1 VNITALFPKLN
12 QQKGCWLVRTKAV
25 LKDAFS
31 SSCSHFF
38 CNLISGWRLPSVYMA
53 KIPHPIRLIG
63 LVLSAVIISFST
75 VKAQKAPA
83 TPAGTPDEKTITS
96 SGNLPSP
103 TWLFKAISAALPE
116 FDWKTKVRELV
127 SDPNFEKSDYPDDLS
142 KISNLGV
149 RLAVA
154 FVAIMA
160 QDYESVEKAAKAATE
175 LSSGFSVA
183 SDIKAKAEE
192 AQDAAKAGKWD
203 DVNTKLDLIA
213 QDVAKELKS
222 GSHKEEATMSFATGW
237 LTGLRQGPLPGLL
250 VTQLKAVGQNYKANN
265 DGKDHGNYKTI
276 TDGATEIAE
285 AIKKDQSKPLS
296 KEEVTALRDKTGQLI
311 KTIETVAS

>member
-1 VNITALFPKLN
+1 
-12 QQKGCWLVRTKAV
+12 
-25 LKDAFS
+25 
-31 SSCSHFF
+31 
-38 CNLISGWRLPSVYMA
+38 MA
-53 KIPHPIRLIG
+53 KIPHPIRLTG
-63 LVLSAVIISFST
+63 LVLSAVIIGFGPA
-75 VKAQKAPA
+75 KAQKAPS

-103 TWLFKAISAALPE
+103 TWLFKAINAAIPE

-127 SDPNFEKSDYPDDLS
+127 ADPNFEKSDYPDDLS

-160 QDYESVEKAAKAATE
+160 QDYESLEKAAKAATE
-175 LSSGFSVA
+175 LSSGFSDS

-192 AQDAAKAGKWD
+192 AQDAAKAGNWD
-203 DVNTKLDLIA
+203 EVNTKLDLIA

-222 GSHKEEATMSFATGW
+222 GSHKEEATMSFVTGW
-237 LTGLRQGPLPGLL
+237 VTGLNIITSAVAENYNEQAALLIRQGPLPGLL
-250 VTQLKAVGQNYKANN
+250 VTQLKAVSQNYKSNN

-285 AIKKDQSKPLS
+285 TVRKDQSKPLS
-296 KEEVTALRDKTGQLI
+296 KEEVATLREKTGQLI

>member
-1 VNITALFPKLN
+1 
-12 QQKGCWLVRTKAV
+12 
-25 LKDAFS
+25 
-31 SSCSHFF
+31 
-38 CNLISGWRLPSVYMA
+38 MA
-53 KIPHPIRLIG
+53 KIPHPIRLTG
-63 LVLSAVIISFST
+63 LVLSAVIIGFST
-75 VKAQKAPA
+75 AKAQKAPA

-127 SDPNFEKSDYPDDLS
+127 SDPNFEKTDYPDDLS

-192 AQDAAKAGKWD
+192 AQDAAKSGKWD
-203 DVNTKLDLIA
+203 EVNAKLDLIS

-237 LTGLRQGPLPGLL
+237 LTGLNIISSAVAENYNEQAALLIRQGPLPGLL
-250 VTQLKAVGQNYKANN
+250 VTQLKAVGQNYTANN
-265 DGKDHGNYKTI
+265 DGKEHGNYKTI

-285 AIKKDQSKPLS
+285 AVKKDQSKPLS

>member
-1 VNITALFPKLN
+1 
-12 QQKGCWLVRTKAV
+12 
-25 LKDAFS
+25 
-31 SSCSHFF
+31 
-38 CNLISGWRLPSVYMA
+38 
-53 KIPHPIRLIG
+53 
-63 LVLSAVIISFST
+63 
-75 VKAQKAPA
+75 
-83 TPAGTPDEKTITS
+83 
-96 SGNLPSP
+96 
-103 TWLFKAISAALPE
+103 
-116 FDWKTKVRELV
+116 VRELV

-203 DVNTKLDLIA
+203 EVNEKLDLIA

-237 LTGLRQGPLPGLL
+237 LTGLNIISSAVAENYNEQAALLIRQGPLPGLL

>member
-1 VNITALFPKLN
+1 
-12 QQKGCWLVRTKAV
+12 
-25 LKDAFS
+25 
-31 SSCSHFF
+31 
-38 CNLISGWRLPSVYMA
+38 MA
-53 KIPHPIRLIG
+53 KIPHPIRLTG

-142 KISNLGV
+142 KNSNLGV

-160 QDYESVEKAAKAATE
+160 QDYESVEKAAKVATE

-192 AQDAAKAGKWD
+192 AQDAAKSGKWD
-203 DVNTKLDLIA
+203 EVNAKMDLIS
-213 QDVAKELKS
+213 QDVAKELKT

-237 LTGLRQGPLPGLL
+237 LTGLNIISSAVAENYNEQAALLIRQGPLPGLL
-250 VTQLKAVGQNYKANN
+250 VTQLKAVGQNYTANN
-265 DGKDHGNYKTI
+265 DGKEHGNYKTI

-285 AIKKDQSKPLS
+285 AVKKDQSKPLS
-296 KEEVTALRDKTGQLI
+296 KEEVTALREKTGKLI

>member
-1 VNITALFPKLN
+1 
-12 QQKGCWLVRTKAV
+12 
-25 LKDAFS
+25 
-31 SSCSHFF
+31 
-38 CNLISGWRLPSVYMA
+38 MA

-237 LTGLRQGPLPGLL
+237 LTGLNIISSAVAENYNEQAALLIRQGPLPGLL